1 MNDPKLERRDKISSR
16 NSQLVWPMFKHVTVD
31 RARRALLGG
40 AGMLILQTALQP
52 TTALGQTSSGSKMK
66 IGIIGAGHI
75 GGTIGGLWTKAG
87 HRVFFSSRHPE
98 ELQDLVARLGPLAQA
113 GTVDQ
118 AIAFGD
124 VVFIAV
130 PYGALPQIGRDY
142 GKSLAG
148 KIVLDANNAVAS
160 RDGAIAEEAERDG
173 IGVTSQKYLPG
184 ARLVRAFNT
193 LSYMIFE
200 REANRPAPRLA
211 IPIAGDDQEA
221 VQVAAGLV
229 RDAGF
234 DPVEVGKLAEASRFQ
249 RGAQGYGQSLS
260 AAELKQK
267 LSLAP

>member
-1 MNDPKLERRDKISSR
+1 MSE
-16 NSQLVWPMFKHVTVD
+16 HVTVD
-31 RARRALLGG
+31 RGRRALLGAAG
-40 AGMLILQTALQP
+40 ALILQGVLQP
-52 TTALGQTSSGSKMK
+52 TTASGQTASGPKVK
-66 IGIIGAGHI
+66 IG
-75 GGTIGGLWTKAG
+75 
-87 HRVFFSSRHPE
+87 
-98 ELQDLVARLGPLAQA
+98 
-113 GTVDQ
+113 DQ

-142 GKSLAG
+142 GNSLAG

-160 RDGAIAEEAERDG
+160 RDGAIADEVERNG

-211 IPIAGDDQEA
+211 VPIAGDDQEA

-234 DPVEVGKLAEASRFQ
+234 DPVEVGKLADASRFQ
-249 RGAQGYGQSLS
+249 RGAPGYGQSVS
-260 AAELKQK
+260 AAELRQK

>member
-1 MNDPKLERRDKISSR
+1 
-16 NSQLVWPMFKHVTVD
+16 MFKHVTVD
-31 RARRALLGG
+31 RARRALLGA

-66 IGIIGAGHI
+66 IGVIGAGHV
-75 GGTIGGLWTKAG
+75 GGTIGGLWAKAG
-87 HRVFFSSRHPE
+87 HPIFFSSRHPA

-113 GTVDQ
+113 GRVDQ
-118 AIAFGD
+118 AI
-124 VVFIAV
+124 
-130 PYGALPQIGRDY
+130 
-142 GKSLAG
+142 
-148 KIVLDANNAVAS
+148 NNAVAS

-184 ARLVRAFNT
+184 TRLVRAFNT
-193 LSYMIFE
+193 LSYMIFA

-211 IPIAGDDQEA
+211 VPIAGDDPEA

-234 DPVEVGKLAEASRFQ
+234 DPVEVGKLADARRFQ
-249 RGAQGYGQSLS
+249 RGTPGYGQNVG
-260 AAELKQK
+260 AAELKQT

>member
-1 MNDPKLERRDKISSR
+1 
-16 NSQLVWPMFKHVTVD
+16 MFKHVTVD
-31 RARRALLGG
+31 RARRALLGA

-66 IGIIGAGHI
+66 IGIIGAGHV
-75 GGTIGGLWTKAG
+75 GGTIGGLWAKAG
-87 HRVFFSSRHPE
+87 HPVFFSSRHPE
-98 ELQDLVARLGPLAQA
+98 QLQDLVARLGPLAQA

-130 PYGALPQIGRDY
+130 PYGALPQIGKDY

-173 IGVTSQKYLPG
+173 IGATSQKYLPG
-184 ARLVRAFNT
+184 TRLVRAFNT
-193 LSYMIFE
+193 LNYMIFA

-211 IPIAGDDQEA
+211 IPIAGDDPEA

-234 DPVEVGKLAEASRFQ
+234 DPVEVGKLADARRFQ
-249 RGAQGYGQSLS
+249 RGTPGYGQNVG
-260 AAELKQK
+260 AAELKQT

>member
-1 MNDPKLERRDKISSR
+1 
-16 NSQLVWPMFKHVTVD
+16 MFKHITVD
-31 RARRALLGG
+31 RARRALLGA
-40 AGMLILQTALQP
+40 AGVLILQTALQP

-87 HRVFFSSRHPE
+87 HPVFFSSRHPE
-98 ELQDLVARLGPLAQA
+98 QLQDLVARLGPLAQA

-130 PYGALPQIGRDY
+130 PYGALPQIGKDY
-142 GKSLAG
+142 SKSLAG
-148 KIVLDANNAVAS
+148 KIVLDANNAVAG

-173 IGVTSQKYLPG
+173 IGATSQKYLPG
-184 ARLVRAFNT
+184 TRLVRAFNT
-193 LSYMIFE
+193 LSYMIFA

-211 IPIAGDDQEA
+211 VPIAGDDPEA

-229 RDAGF
+229 RAAGF
-234 DPVEVGKLAEASRFQ
+234 DPVEVGKLADARRFQ
-249 RGAQGYGQSLS
+249 RGAPGYGQNVG